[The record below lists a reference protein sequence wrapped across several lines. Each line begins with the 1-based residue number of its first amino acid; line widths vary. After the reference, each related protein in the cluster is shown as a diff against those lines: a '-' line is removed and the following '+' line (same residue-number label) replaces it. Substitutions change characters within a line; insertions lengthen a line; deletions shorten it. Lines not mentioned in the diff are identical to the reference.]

1 MQRLPELRPTPIRT
15 RHPLIYGAGFM
26 LFVSLIAFL
35 ARVGMFWILVTAGLA
50 ILMAILAFV
59 IALRGPR
66 ASA

>member
-1 MQRLPELRPTPIRT
+1 
-15 RHPLIYGAGFM
+15 M